1 MLGLY
6 KTWSSYSVLIVHIW
20 DWRIVATGRKG
31 LQQRGRCLEIDTA
44 SRKTSGG
51 SRWSQRSLSEP
62 SPWSGW
68 WVGVMEDILRKYEKI
83 ICRCLHAACRS
94 RLELNN
100 FSVSGGRV
108 MGNSKASL
116 EGSITSIAACSFQ
129 TSTAFFYWLLSTRPS
144 PPLHIDRLYSCF
156 TYLHLSMSFLVCLWL
171 EGLAMSQSW
180 LAFRAWVPTRTN
192 FCQPLPNQ
200 R

>member
-1 MLGLY
+1 MWTLPGNRHSFPKRPVDPVDL
-6 KTWSSYSVLIVHIW
+6 KRFFRHFPLLAGTLI
-20 DWRIVATGRKG
+20 R
-31 LQQRGRCLEIDTA
+31 LM
-44 SRKTSGG
+44 S
-51 SRWSQRSLSEP
+51 
-62 SPWSGW
+62 
-68 WVGVMEDILRKYEKI
+68 WVTEEMWGKI
-83 ICRCLHAACRS
+83 ISKCLHVTCRS
-94 RLELNN
+94 RLQLNN

-156 TYLHLSMSFLVCLWL
+156 TYLHLCMSFLVCLWL

-180 LAFRAWVPTRTN
+180 LAFRGWVPIRIIFANSSRIKGKVGLLVSRRLDDQLESRSGAPTMPKS
-192 FCQPLPNQ
+192 FYS
-200 R
+200 